1 MSTEKFEFNRE
12 QNRLIADLATKMRGV
27 GVFLMASGILCLV
40 ACGIGLATGRSGIVA
55 VSLLA
60 GIFFSAT
67 GFWTTRAGR
76 SFKGVVDTEGND
88 IALVMHAL
96 RELDRFFTLNQWLVI
111 AYLLVILTAVIGCP
125 SSLG

>member
-1 MSTEKFEFNRE
+1 MSAESFEFNSE
-12 QNRLIADLATKMRGV
+12 QNRLIADLAAKMRGI
-27 GVFLMASGILCLV
+27 GVFLIASGALCIV

-67 GFWTTRAGR
+67 GLWTTRAGR
-76 SFKGVVDTEGND
+76 SFKGVIDIEGND
-88 IALVMHAL
+88 IALVTNAL

-111 AYLLVILTAVIGCP
+111 AIVLVLLTAVIDCP
-125 SSLG
+125 SILG